1 MFSLLKVMMLNKC
14 ADVPQAGAR
23 RKIIVFDGQQR
34 LLEILVEISPCK
46 QQMQG
51 FFFSL
56 LV

>member
-1 MFSLLKVMMLNKC
+1 MFSLLKVMMLNKF

-34 LLEILVEISPCK
+34 LLEILVEISPGK

-56 LV
+56 IV

>member
-1 MFSLLKVMMLNKC
+1 ML
-14 ADVPQAGAR
+14 PQAGAR

-34 LLEILVEISPCK
+34 LAGNSWSKSAIRK

>member
-1 MFSLLKVMMLNKC
+1 MFSLLKVMMLNKF
-14 ADVPQAGAR
+14 ADVPQTGAR
-23 RKIIVFDGQQR
+23 RKIIVFDGLKR
-34 LLEILVEISPCK
+34 LLEIAVEISAGK